1 MTTFIELHNSQN
13 YSTITPQQAL
23 QIMQDHLSTYK
34 EGERFK
40 RSFQVTRTE
49 LEKIY
54 GKKINKR
61 KEAPAETTYNNK
73 VTGTVTQNKKYRY
86 IQTDIEKEI
95 TPLSFLAKGIYLNL
109 LTSHD
114 TNSLGI
120 FKYNL
125 NAKAGYLGISIDLLI
140 KGLQELQ
147 EAGYARYIDGYII
160 HNHFLAQQKS
170 SGNDD
175 NKRGAVKLYNA
186 LPNNIKLP
194 FIESLDLTIATPQQ
208 VNELYDKLT
217 IAIPLFGILVS
228 EVELPNNFIFEIE
241 KVYTSEL
248 REKILDNGY
257 TSLNDTTPAIDWRA
271 NFTAPVITIKETNN
285 NYLQVEASVTQIEV
299 TQVEEVSSLN
309 ESQTISQPVEVI
321 NSEDEFERILQ
332 DIEKAPQQVRP
343 HQVNKL
349 NDDEIIDII
358 IECCEL
364 PIDSKDTLRVMI
376 NDNAFNTLYR
386 LVACGARDSETINE
400 QFRIAM
406 EQWGVN
412 QRNSA

>member
-1 MTTFIELHNSQN
+1 MTTFIEIHNSQN

-40 RSFQVTRTE
+40 RSFQVTRSK
-49 LEKIY
+49 LEEIY

-61 KEAPAETTYNNK
+61 KEAPAQTTYNNK
-73 VTGTVTQNKKYRY
+73 VTVTQNKKYRY

-95 TPLSFLAKGIYLNL
+95 TPLSFLAKGIYLNI

-114 TNSLGI
+114 SNSLGI

-125 NAKAGYLGISIDLLI
+125 QAKAGYLGISIDLLI
-140 KGLQELQ
+140 KGLEELQ

-194 FIESLDLTIATPQQ
+194 YLDTLDLTTATPQQ
-208 VNELYDKLT
+208 INELYDKLS
-217 IAIPLFGILVS
+217 IAIQLFAILVS
-228 EVELPNNFIFEIE
+228 KVELPSNFKNEIE
-241 KVYTSEL
+241 KVYSSEL
-248 REKILDNGY
+248 VEKILTNGY
-257 TSLNDTTPAIDWRA
+257 TSLSDTTPVIDWRA
-271 NFTAPVITIKETNN
+271 NFTAPAITIKETDN
-285 NYLQVEASVTQIEV
+285 NYLKVEDNTEVDQEEAPNDSQVTPQIEV
-299 TQVEEVSSLN
+299 PQVQLEEVSS
-309 ESQTISQPVEVI
+309 SQIQVT
-321 NSEDEFERILQ
+321 
-332 DIEKAPQQVRP
+332 PQQVTP
-343 HQVNKL
+343 QPTVKL
-349 NDDEIIDII
+349 SDEEIIDII
-358 IECCEL
+358 IENCGL
-364 PIDSKDTLRVMI
+364 PSDSKDKLLIMI

-386 LVACGARDSETINE
+386 LVASGSKDSIIIQE
-400 QFRIAM
+400 QFNNAM
-406 EQWGVN
+406 VQWGIN
-412 QRNSA
+412 NRKSA